1 MAFTTIVRSRKR
13 PTFTTSPPRAADG
26 PRSAPRREILHLKA
40 AGAEPAIAASA
51 DGAN

>member
-13 PTFTTSPPRAADG
+13 PTLATSPARAANG
-26 PRSAPRREILHLKA
+26 CRTAPRREILHLKA
-40 AGAEPAIAASA
+40 AGAEPAVAASA